1 MSSERWRQ
9 VEEMIHG
16 ALEIAPSQRGAWL
29 ERACDGDASLRT
41 EVENLLSCETPTRDF
56 LETPAL
62 ALKAEWLAEDVALK
76 DSLVV
81 GQHIGRYRIECELG
95 RGGMGAVYL
104 ARRADDE
111 YRKFVAIKVVRRGMN
126 SDDIVRRFRNERQIL
141 ASLDHPNIARLLD
154 GGTTEDGLPFLVME
168 YVEGTPIT
176 DYCDQHRLTTNERL
190 QLFRTV
196 CASVQHAHQNLV
208 VHRDLKP
215 SNIFITPDGTPKLL
229 DFGIAKVLNPEL
241 SALSMERTRTELRVL
256 TPDYASPEQVRGEKL
271 MTTSDVYSLGIVLY
285 ELLTGHRPYRA
296 AGVLPHERARI
307 ICEREPT
314 KPSTAVIHVEVF
326 AHGDFEQQTTITPES
341 VSRSRSTQPD
351 KLRRSLSG
359 DLDNIILMALRKE
372 PQRRYESAAQFSAD
386 IGRHL
391 DGLPVIAR
399 KDTFAYRSA
408 KFIKRHQVG
417 VATALLIVLATIA
430 GLTTT
435 IWQNMVARAERAK
448 AERRFNDVRKLAN
461 SNLFELH
468 DAIANLPGSTPARE
482 LLVKRALEYLDSL
495 SQESNGDPELQRDL
509 ISAYLKVG
517 NVLGNPNNANLGDTA
532 GALQS
537 YRKALAIAERLTAV
551 NSADAQ
557 AYRFLGVISEKMS
570 DVQAGTGDVP
580 GAVESARRSLA
591 ISRAIAETTPTNPEA
606 RQYLAISHIKL
617 GDVLGNS
624 NFPNLGDQ
632 AGAMQNYR
640 LSSEI
645 LEYLNGTDSANP
657 KTHRLLGLIYERIG
671 TMLELDGKV
680 DEALNT
686 YRQSLAIRDLLATA
700 YPTNTDAVRD
710 AAVAHEKI
718 GNIMTA
724 KGELTEALESRR
736 KSLEIFQSLVHADPQ
751 NVQARQSLAIS
762 YIHFGDVL
770 GNPQAPNLGRQAEAL
785 KNYQL
790 ALEILHATNGADA
803 KDNVKNREI
812 RELIHKRT
820 GAK

>member
-1 MSSERWRQ
+1 
-9 VEEMIHG
+9 MIHG

-41 EVENLLSCETPTRDF
+41 EVEKLLSCETPTRDF

-62 ALKAEWLAEDVALK
+62 ALKAEWLTEDVALK
-76 DSLVV
+76 DALAV
-81 GQHIGRYRIECELG
+81 GQHIGSYRIECELG

-111 YRKFVAIKVVRRGMN
+111 YRKFVAIKVVWRGMN

-168 YVEGTPIT
+168 YVEGTSIT

-296 AGVLPHERARI
+296 ASMLPHERARV
-307 ICEREPT
+307 ICEQEPT
-314 KPSTAVIHVEVF
+314 NPSTAVIHVEVLV
-326 AHGDFEQQTTITPES
+326 HGDIEQQTYITPES

-372 PQRRYESAAQFSAD
+372 PQRRYQSAAQFSAD

-408 KFIKRHQVG
+408 KFTKRHKVG
-417 VATALLIVLATIA
+417 VATAILVVLATIA
-430 GLTTT
+430 GLTMI
-435 IWQNMVARAERAK
+435 IWQAMIAKAERAR

-468 DAIANLPGSTPARE
+468 DTIANLPGSTPARE

-495 SQESNGDPELQRDL
+495 AQESNGDPSLQRDL

-537 YRKALAIAERLTAV
+537 YRKALAIAERLRAA
-551 NSADAQ
+551 NPDDAQ
-557 AYRFLGVISEKMS
+557 AYRFLGGISEKMS
-570 DVQAGTGDVP
+570 DVQAGTGDIL

-591 ISRAIAETTPTNPEA
+591 ISRAIAETTPTNMEA

-624 NFPNLGDQ
+624 NFANLGDQ

-645 LEYLNGTDSANP
+645 LEYLYGTDSANP
-657 KTHRLLGLIYERIG
+657 KTRRLLGLIYERIG

-680 DEALNT
+680 EEALNT
-686 YRQSLAIRDLLATA
+686 YRKSLAIREPLAAA

-724 KGELTEALESRR
+724 KGELREALESRR

-770 GNPQAPNLGRQAEAL
+770 GNPQSPNLGRRAEAL

-790 ALEILHATNGADA
+790 ALEILHATNGSNA

-812 RELIHKRT
+812 RELIHQRT